1 MQMVI
6 LCGGLAT
13 RLGDIAK
20 NTPKSMIDIQGKP
33 FLEHQIEQL
42 KKHQVKDIV
51 LCVDYLS
58 EKIETYFG
66 NGKKFDVNIQYSHD
80 GDKPLG
86 PIGALKKAEPFL
98 NDVFFTMYGDSY
110 VFVDYKKA
118 YNQFIKQDKLAMM
131 IAYQNYDKYDKS
143 NLVIKNGKM
152 IQYGGKKTKDMNYI
166 DYGVSIFRK
175 NILEQIPSNTF
186 FSTKDLY
193 TNLVEK
199 EQLLAFEVSKRFYH
213 IGNPESLEELRKY
226 IETKKG

>member
-13 RLGDIAK
+13 RLGNIAK
-20 NTPKSMIDIQGKP
+20 TTPKSMISVQGKP
-33 FLEHQIEQL
+33 FLERQIEQL

-66 NGKKFDVNIQYSHD
+66 NGNKFDVNIQYSHD
-80 GDKPLG
+80 GDEPLG
-86 PIGALKKAEPFL
+86 PIGALKKAELLL

-131 IAYQNYDKYDKS
+131 TAYQNHDKYDKS
-143 NLVIKNGKM
+143 NLVIKNGK
-152 IQYGGKKTKDMNYI
+152 IVQYGSKKTKDMTYI

-175 NILEQIPSNTF
+175 NILKQIPSNTF

-226 IETKKG
+226 IETKKD

>member
-20 NTPKSMIDIQGKP
+20 NTPKSMIDIHGKP
-33 FLEHQIEQL
+33 FLEYQINLL
-42 KKHQVKDIV
+42 KKHHVEDII
-51 LCVDYLS
+51 LCVGHLS

-66 NGKKFDVNIQYSHD
+66 DGKKHGVNIRYSHD
-80 GDKPLG
+80 GEKPLG
-86 PIGALKKAEPFL
+86 PIGALKKAESLL

-118 YNQFIKQDKLAMM
+118 YNHFIKQDKLAMM
-131 IAYQNYDKYDKS
+131 TSYQNSDKYDKS
-143 NLVIKNGKM
+143 NLVIKNDKI
-152 IQYGGKKTKDMNYI
+152 IQYSGKKTKDMNYI

-175 NILEQIPSNTF
+175 NMLEQIPDNTF

-193 TNLVEK
+193 TNLVEN
-199 EQLLAFEVSKRFYH
+199 EELLAFEINKRFYH
-213 IGNPESLEELRKY
+213 IGNFDALNEFKKY
-226 IETKKG
+226 IKE